1 LGLGF
6 LRKIEKLELGLG
18 YRREREEQEDR
29 LTKETSLI

>member
-18 YRREREEQEDR
+18 YRRERKR
-29 LTKETSLI
+29 RARG